1 MQVSQKHSYFFPS
14 PHLCHYPQGHHCLD
28 FIKKAKKLLLE
39 VLSPEYIARHRG
51 LVSAISYRWSHRVK
65 YCFMFFLPAL
75 FLRFIPVVMCSCC
88 SFILPAV
95 FYYLNIPQFIIL
107 TIDGYL
113 GCLWFL
119 AVSHIDVMNILVHV
133 S

>member
-1 MQVSQKHSYFFPS
+1 MFY
-14 PHLCHYPQGHHCLD
+14 
-28 FIKKAKKLLLE
+28 
-39 VLSPEYIARHRG
+39 VL
-51 LVSAISYRWSHRVK
+51 
-65 YCFMFFLPAL
+65 FFLLAL
-75 FLRFIPVVMCSCC
+75 FLRFIPVVMCSCR

-113 GCLWFL
+113 ECLWFL